1 MEKNNKKIMG
11 TFDIDTVE
19 KLAKIVNEN
28 SLSEITLDNDG
39 VKVTIKAKIPP
50 VAPMPPIMPL
60 PSFAPAPNAPSVPAQ
75 PVANN
80 NNAVSASKGT
90 AVKAP
95 IVGTFYA
102 AASPNAKPF
111 VSKGQHIKKGDI
123 IYIIE
128 SKKVMNEVKSEVDGV
143 VSEICVSNGDPV
155 EFDQTVM
162 YVE

>member
-1 MEKNNKKIMG
+1 MENNNKKIMG

-19 KLAKIVNEN
+19 KLARIVNEN

-50 VAPMPPIMPL
+50 VSPMPAVMPM
-60 PSFAPAPNAPSVPAQ
+60 PAPVGGFAPAPAAPA
-75 PVANN
+75 AEN
-80 NNAVSASKGT
+80 NNAAAASKGI

-111 VSKGQHIKKGDI
+111 VSKGQHIKKGDV

-128 SKKVMNEVKSEVDGV
+128 SMKVMNEVKSDVDGV

-155 EFDQTVM
+155 EFDQTIM